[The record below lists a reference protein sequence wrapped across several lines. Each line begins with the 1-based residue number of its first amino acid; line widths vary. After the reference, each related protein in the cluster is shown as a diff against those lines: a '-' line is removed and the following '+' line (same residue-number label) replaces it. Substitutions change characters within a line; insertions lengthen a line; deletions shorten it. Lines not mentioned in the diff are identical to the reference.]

1 MPAIIYYNIK
11 KPICG
16 CVGGKLCEEQS
27 VCLIADVDVCVGGFV
42 LVFFGA
48 LPIVLDKVE
57 VYVGKIFEPS
67 VIGRS
72 GAIIL
77 RIPGD

>member
-1 MPAIIYYNIK
+1 MPTIIYYYIK
-11 KPICG
+11 KSICG
-16 CVGGKLCEEQS
+16 CLGGKICEERS
-27 VCLIADVDVCVGGFV
+27 VCLIADEDVCVGGFV

-48 LPIVLDKVE
+48 LPIVFDKVE
-57 VYVGKIFEPS
+57 VYVGKVFEPS

-77 RIPGD
+77 SVLGG